1 MSTGPVVALLD
12 TVTFPELMTFL
23 VIALVVLGP
32 DKLPGLA
39 RSAGQWVQKLRSM
52 AENLQSEVTGALDES
67 EMQSLREL
75 GEFAVRPRAKLV
87 EFARKA
93 GETDPDDYT
102 DGDAPASSPP
112 ILPALGV
119 GPDNPMITNGV
130 PSAPSTEI
138 PSVDSPAVIDATAVD
153 SVVEPN
159 VEPVAT
165 TSPPASPAAPVPAPD
180 HPPLPAH
187 LAGTRLAT
195 APKPDDPSPAAATDA
210 PVMSDAPPE
219 PSTDAT

>member
-1 MSTGPVVALLD
+1 MSSGPVVALLD

-23 VIALVVLGP
+23 VIALIVLGP

-39 RSAGQWVQKLRSM
+39 RSAGQWVQKLRAM

-67 EMQSLREL
+67 ELQSLREL

-87 EFARKA
+87 EYARKA

-119 GPDNPMITNGV
+119 GPDNPMITNGLAVGTDGDFV
-130 PSAPSTEI
+130 P
-138 PSVDSPAVIDATAVD
+138 VDSSPVIDAHSVD
-153 SVVEPN
+153 AEVVEHAADATRP
-159 VEPVAT
+159 EPAPAPVASDQPT
-165 TSPPASPAAPVPAPD
+165 
-180 HPPLPAH
+180 LPAH

-195 APKPDDPSPAAATDA
+195 TPKADDPSPAAATDA
-210 PVMSDAPPE
+210 LVMSDPPAE
-219 PSTDAT
+219 PSTDDT